1 MNFNQN
7 PETMKN
13 RSSDHLPQSYDS
25 DENKQ
30 MENELLQLKLK
41 AELGI
46 DAHIS
51 ANTPPSIKNLFL
63 KNILA
68 FESGLAQA
76 EEIRIFD
83 LIGKPEFVPEIKL
96 NDISIAK
103 ELQNLVDLINQKQ
116 IALDF
121 LGSYDCRTKYKFIT
135 EELFEEK
142 VMNVQLPGMIMHFIY
157 EEFHPNHK
165 LDLEHKAKKFIN
177 AWLNQEKE
185 QLSFSLTDVLALPD
199 KRIWKK
205 EKLMDRFS
213 FFFDSYPNFIN
224 DKFEIEDINIH
235 LREDTGFGY
244 AEGLMNYTALTESNE
259 VIEFKGPF
267 KLYYT
272 LEYGWWS
279 IYYFVIPGFEFADD

>member
-1 MNFNQN
+1 
-7 PETMKN
+7 MKN
-13 RSSDHLPQSYDS
+13 RSFDHLPQPYDP

-76 EEIRIFD
+76 REIRIFE
-83 LIGKPEFVPEIKL
+83 LIGEPKFVPEFKL
-96 NDISIAK
+96 NDISIEKALK
-103 ELQNLVDLINQKQ
+103 RLMDLINRKQ

-142 VMNVQLPGMIMHFIY
+142 VMDVQLPGMIMHFIY

-165 LDLEHKAKKFIN
+165 LDIENKAAKFIN
-177 AWLNQEKE
+177 SWLSQEIE
-185 QLSFSLTDVLALPD
+185 QLSFSLTDALVLPN
-199 KRIWKK
+199 RRVWKK
-205 EKLMDRFS
+205 EKLLGTFS
-213 FFFDSYPNFIN
+213 NIFDSYPQFKN
-224 DKFEIEDINIH
+224 DKFEIENIQID
-235 LREDTGFGY
+235 LKEDTGFGY
-244 AEGLMNYTALTESNE
+244 AEGLMKYNALTENNE

-267 KLYYT
+267 KLYFT

-279 IYYFVIPGFEFADD
+279 IYYFVIPGFEFTDD

>member
-1 MNFNQN
+1 
-7 PETMKN
+7 MKN
-13 RSSDHLPQSYDS
+13 RSSDYLPQSYDP

-83 LIGKPEFVPEIKL
+83 LIGKPDFVPEIKL

-103 ELQNLVDLINQKQ
+103 ALNKLMDLINQKQ

-135 EELFEEK
+135 EELFE
-142 VMNVQLPGMIMHFIY
+142 
-157 EEFHPNHK
+157 
-165 LDLEHKAKKFIN
+165 
-177 AWLNQEKE
+177 
-185 QLSFSLTDVLALPD
+185 
-199 KRIWKK
+199 
-205 EKLMDRFS
+205 
-213 FFFDSYPNFIN
+213 
-224 DKFEIEDINIH
+224 
-235 LREDTGFGY
+235 
-244 AEGLMNYTALTESNE
+244 
-259 VIEFKGPF
+259 
-267 KLYYT
+267 
-272 LEYGWWS
+272 
-279 IYYFVIPGFEFADD
+279 

>member
-1 MNFNQN
+1 
-7 PETMKN
+7 MKN
-13 RSSDHLPQSYDS
+13 RSFDHLPQPYDP

-76 EEIRIFD
+76 REIRIFE
-83 LIGKPEFVPEIKL
+83 LIGEPKFVPEFKL
-96 NDISIAK
+96 NDISIEKALK
-103 ELQNLVDLINQKQ
+103 RLMDLINRKQ

-142 VMNVQLPGMIMHFIY
+142 VMDVQLPGMIMHFIY

-165 LDLEHKAKKFIN
+165 LDIENKAAKFIN
-177 AWLNQEKE
+177 SWLSQEIE
-185 QLSFSLTDVLALPD
+185 QLSFSLTDALVLPN
-199 KRIWKK
+199 RRVWKK
-205 EKLMDRFS
+205 EKLLGTFS
-213 FFFDSYPNFIN
+213 NIFDSYPQFKN
-224 DKFEIEDINIH
+224 DKFKIENIQID
-235 LREDTGFGY
+235 LKEDTGFGY
-244 AEGLMNYTALTESNE
+244 AEGLMKYNALTENNE

-267 KLYYT
+267 KLYFT

-279 IYYFVIPGFEFADD
+279 IYYFVIPGFEFTDD

>member
-1 MNFNQN
+1 
-7 PETMKN
+7 MKN
-13 RSSDHLPQSYDS
+13 RSFDHLPQPYDP

-76 EEIRIFD
+76 REIRIFE
-83 LIGKPEFVPEIKL
+83 LIGEPKFVPEFKL
-96 NDISIAK
+96 NDISIEKALK
-103 ELQNLVDLINQKQ
+103 RLMDLINRKQ

-142 VMNVQLPGMIMHFIY
+142 VMDVQLPGMIMHFIY

-165 LDLEHKAKKFIN
+165 LDIENKAAKFIN
-177 AWLNQEKE
+177 SWLSQKIE
-185 QLSFSLTDVLALPD
+185 QLSFSLTDALVLPN
-199 KRIWKK
+199 RRVWKK
-205 EKLMDRFS
+205 EKLLGTFS
-213 FFFDSYPNFIN
+213 NIFDSYPQFKN
-224 DKFEIEDINIH
+224 DKFKIENIQID
-235 LREDTGFGY
+235 LKEDTGFGY
-244 AEGLMNYTALTESNE
+244 AEGLMKYNALTENNE

-267 KLYYT
+267 KLYFT

-279 IYYFVIPGFEFADD
+279 IYYFVIPGFEFTDD